1 METGKP
7 VLGRMLLLAVLAVS
21 GVAFANEPPN
31 PSPPAHIPLDRLA
44 ERLETRGRQD
54 RAQAERLARGAGLPV
69 RRELP
74 NGRVIEIRRFA
85 PGRPPLYLITNN
97 VGAADTISTD
107 ELWPGGTTG
116 IDIYGT
122 GMTVGEW
129 DGGAV
134 YAAHS
139 DLTGRVTQVD
149 GATEV
154 SNHATHVAGTLIAS
168 GAGLIPDAR
177 GMAYGAYL
185 DAYDWNLDDAE
196 MATAGAAGLLVSNHS
211 YGVAAGWLYIG
222 DPAPN
227 TWWWIGG
234 SDPADVEDPNFGYY
248 DSLSQTWD
256 EIAVNAPYYLIV
268 KSAGNDGSDIGP
280 APTVRMFLATL
291 CSGRQ
296 S

>member
-7 VLGRMLLLAVLAVS
+7 VLERMLLLAVLAVS
-21 GVAFANEPPN
+21 GVAFANEPPD
-31 PSPPAHIPLDRLA
+31 PSPPTHIPLDRLA
-44 ERLETRGRQD
+44 EQLETRGRQD

-85 PGRPPLYLITNN
+85 LGRPPLYLITNN

-107 ELWPGGTTG
+107 ELWPGGATG
-116 IDIYGT
+116 IDINGT

-149 GATEV
+149 GATEI

-227 TWWWIGG
+227 TWWWLLVLLFI
-234 SDPADVEDPNFGYY
+234 SLFLSLFLSFL
-248 DSLSQTWD
+248 SLSLLR
-256 EIAVNAPYYLIV
+256 YLF
-268 KSAGNDGSDIGP
+268 SSSSLS
-280 APTVRMFLATL
+280 FLSFSSFL
-291 CSGRQ
+291 SSSSISIFLPFLLYPCFFFC
-296 S
+296 